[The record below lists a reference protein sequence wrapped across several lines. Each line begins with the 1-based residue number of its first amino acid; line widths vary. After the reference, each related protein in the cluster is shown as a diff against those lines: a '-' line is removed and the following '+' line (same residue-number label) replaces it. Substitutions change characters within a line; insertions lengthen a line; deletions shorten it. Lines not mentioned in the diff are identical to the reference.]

1 MIANI
6 EQHIIPRASASRRN
20 RAARHFYHQR
30 GNVSQSTLTVGF
42 AILALVT
49 TVVLGFLYLQ
59 QVFGTAAHGSDIQSL
74 EQSMIQLKEKQKE
87 LELEGAELRS
97 IQSVEERVEQ
107 LNLVSA
113 NNVGYLAPRP
123 AQVASAS
130 TL

>member
-1 MIANI
+1 MTANI
-6 EQHIIPRASASRRN
+6 EQHVIPRNQRRTTT
-20 RAARHFYHQR
+20 YVYQR

-59 QVFGTAAHGSDIQSL
+59 QVFGTAAHGSNIQAL
-74 EQSMIQLKEKQKE
+74 EQTMIELKEQQKQ
-87 LELEGAELRS
+87 LELDGAQLRS
-97 IQSVEERVEQ
+97 IQSVEERVKE
-107 LNLVSA
+107 LNLISA

-123 AQVASAS
+123 AHVALKS